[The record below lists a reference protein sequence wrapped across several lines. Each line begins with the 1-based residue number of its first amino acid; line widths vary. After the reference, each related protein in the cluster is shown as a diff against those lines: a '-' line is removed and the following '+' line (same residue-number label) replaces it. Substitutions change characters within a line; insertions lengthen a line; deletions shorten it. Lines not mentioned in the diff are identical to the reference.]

1 MAARQPVL
9 HASLK
14 VYAYMYI
21 SLCYLYKKKKTL
33 GEFCSRGLCHLKMSM
48 SNPFSVAWEC
58 IGTSVNPL

>member
-21 SLCYLYKKKKTL
+21 SLCYLYKKK
-33 GEFCSRGLCHLKMSM
+33 
-48 SNPFSVAWEC
+48 
-58 IGTSVNPL
+58 PLANFALVDCVT